1 MGCASMPYLP
11 ASWPT
16 TPPTAA
22 PPTVP
27 SALPPV
33 NMAPPTAP
41 TPAPIAVLLPCLD
54 MPLHADKLVNT
65 ASARALA
72 AIRLVVFMKTLLF
85 KVNSMR
91 HSTACSKSR
100 QASRVP
106 ENRARIVCPPY
117 GRYYIERFGMI
128 IAARG
133 MTQFGLFHTEFH
145 HRSEERRVG
154 KECVSTCRSRW
165 SAYR

>member
-1 MGCASMPYLP
+1 MPYLP

-72 AIRLVVFMKTLLF
+72 ALRLVVFMKTLLF

-91 HSTACSKSR
+91 HSTDCSKSR

-106 ENRARIVCPPY
+106 ENRSRIVSTPY
-117 GRYYIERFGMI
+117 RSKYLERVGMI
-128 IAARG
+128 MAARG
-133 MTQFGLFHTEFH
+133 IPHVGL
-145 HRSEERRVG
+145 
-154 KECVSTCRSRW
+154 
-165 SAYR
+165 